1 EKAPQYCSR
10 ECKRKER
17 KRLRSFE
24 TSPDEQSTSYTLPV
38 ITSPTVKIK
47 PIVDPAT
54 AAAPPILSHP
64 PPPPATAVSNK
75 HPTEWTVEEVHN
87 WVMSV
92 NGAQASA
99 EIFKQ
104 QEIDGQ
110 ALMLLNEDH
119 LMRTLGLKLGP
130 AVKLQSALKA
140 LKESVGR

>member
-1 EKAPQYCSR
+1 M
-10 ECKRKER
+10 
-17 KRLRSFE
+17 
-24 TSPDEQSTSYTLPV
+24 
-38 ITSPTVKIK
+38 
-47 PIVDPAT
+47 
-54 AAAPPILSHP
+54 
-64 PPPPATAVSNK
+64 
-75 HPTEWTVEEVHN
+75 EEVHN

-140 LKESVGR
+140 LKESVGRLG